1 MKVLCHLAD
10 TVETVTLSWV
20 RLVIA
25 FQSLLS
31 YNSGVQL
38 DWSFNSKWNGLC
50 FIQIDAVEVE
60 ISFFLCNQQL
70 LKIIIGSKSGVV
82 ICKNSSKLNISDLDA
97 KKTVLFRIK

>member
-1 MKVLCHLAD
+1 MTLA
-10 TVETVTLSWV
+10 WV

-31 YNSGVQL
+31 YNSGIQL
-38 DWSFNSKWNGLC
+38 DWSFNSECNGLC

-70 LKIIIGSKSGVV
+70 LRIIILERYQTWCSH
-82 ICKNSSKLNISDLDA
+82 LHNISDLDA
-97 KKTVLFRIK
+97 TKTVLFRIK